1 MYFNRFLATGLAFR
15 QIAFSFRISK
25 TTVSNIV
32 MEVCKT
38 IWNALKCKHMPT
50 PTVDTFKKIALE
62 FYEKWNFPNCVGSID
77 GKHIRLR
84 CPKLSGSMY
93 YNYKQFFSIVLMAIV
108 DANYKFVMIDV
119 EAYGKDSDGG
129 VLSNST
135 FYQRIENGSLKLPK
149 ETELPNSN
157 VLAPFVFI
165 GDEAFPLRNYLMR
178 PFPRKQ
184 AQDNARAYYNYRLSR
199 VRMTVECAFGIISS
213 KFRILLKSIETKVEN
228 ADHIVKAICILHN
241 IIIDLE
247 KKHITSTQHNNSN
260 DIDITSYGNQMIEL
274 NRGGRSNN
282 RATHTATSIRNNFV
296 NFFMENT
303 I

>member
-1 MYFNRFLATGLAFR
+1 MFLNRFLATGLAFR

-32 MEVCKT
+32 VEICKA
-38 IWNALKCKHMPT
+38 IWNTLKCKHMPT
-50 PTVDTFKKIALE
+50 PTVDKFKKIAVE
-62 FYEKWNFPNCVGSID
+62 FYDKWNFPNCVGSID

-84 CPKLSGSMY
+84 CPKKSGSMY
-93 YNYKQFFSIVLMAIV
+93 YNYKQFFSIVLMAVV

-119 EAYGKDSDGG
+119 GAYGKDSDGS
-129 VLSNST
+129 VMSNSK
-135 FYQRIENGSLKLPK
+135 FYQRIDNGSLKLPE
-149 ETELPNSN
+149 ETKLPNSN

-184 AQDNARAYYNYRLSR
+184 TQDNAKSYYNYRLSR
-199 VRMTVECAFGIISS
+199 ARMTVECAFGILSS

-241 IIIDLE
+241 AIIDLE
-247 KKHITSTQHNNSN
+247 KKNMTSTQHSTNSN
-260 DIDITSYGNQMIEL
+260 DIDMSYDHQMLRL
-274 NRGGRSNN
+274 NSGGKSNN
-282 RATHTATSIRNNFV
+282 RATRTAIEIRSNFV
-296 NFFMENT
+296 NFFMENR